1 MKIIEAITRI
11 DAVKPNTYLQ
21 SEKIAWL
28 STLDAMVKK
37 NIIETHEGDEVEFTG
52 YTEDTDLNTVLLI
65 PEPYDEAYLR
75 WMEAQIDYYNC
86 EYDKYNNAVDSF
98 NAVYEDYRN
107 YYNRTHMPKGKKF
120 KFF

>member
-1 MKIIEAITRI
+1 MAQHRKVKTIPATLTRFT
-11 DAVKPNTYLQ
+11 ATP
-21 SEKIAWL
+21 L
-28 STLDAMVKK
+28 SVQKK
-37 NIIETHEGDEVEFTG
+37 RKVAGYARVSTDHDDQFTS
-52 YTEDTDLNTVLLI
+52 Y
-65 PEPYDEAYLR
+65 
-75 WMEAQIDYYNC
+75 EAQIDYYNC

>member
-11 DAVKPNTYLQ
+11 DAVKPNTYSQ
-21 SEKIAWL
+21 SEKIARL
-28 STLDAMVKK
+28 SRLDAMVKK
-37 NIIETHEGDEVEFTG
+37 NIIETHEGGAVEFTG
-52 YTEDTDLNTVLLI
+52 YTEDTDLNTALII